1 MSAVAVFECVQR
13 IPCNPCVE
21 ACPRGAI
28 EALSD
33 INDCPKVNEALCN
46 GCGLCLTRCPGLS
59 IVVIDSEYKPDEALL
74 KIPYEFL
81 PLPEAGERVAAL
93 GRDGQVLGEAAVV
106 KTQQSQNKTS
116 VIWLAVP
123 KAQMMD
129 IRNIC
134 RKEDSHE

>member
-28 EALSD
+28 EALAD

>member
-1 MSAVAVFECVQR
+1 MGAVAVFECVQR

-28 EALSD
+28 VPLED

-74 KIPYEFL
+74 KIPFEFL
-81 PLPEAGERVAAL
+81 PLPEAGEVVTAL
-93 GRDGQVLGEAAVV
+93 GRDGQTLGEAVV
-106 KTQQSQNKTS
+106 IKTQQSQNKTS

-123 KAQMMD
+123 KAKMMD
-129 IRNIC
+129 IRNIL